1 MKSYKFFHIRFIV
14 LALMVLPLSI
24 GVPCEHTYAAT
35 KTKTKT
41 TGKTSSKKTNK
52 TASSVAKSPKTSAEA
67 RRIQEATQKEIQQT
81 KEKIRLNDQEIKEN
95 LADLNLLSSEIKAG
109 RVQVANLQR
118 QVKNLE
124 NEITTLNGNIDKNE
138 AELQR
143 MRDEY
148 LKAVKKMRLNR
159 KNQSMLAFIF
169 SSQDFNQAMR
179 RWRYI
184 KQFAKWKQRKSD
196 EINSKI
202 AQLDSEKQLLAQAKE
217 KHAGSLNQLSASQSQ
232 LEAKHRQ
239 QQRIVEG
246 LRQNGAA
253 LQSHLSQK
261 QKEANQLKS
270 AIASLIAR
278 EQAKAE
284 AERKAREQAE
294 REKAAREKAAR
305 ERAEAERIA
314 REKAEAERL
323 AKEKAAAE
331 RKEKDSKKSD
341 KKKNKKKKEAGKDSK
356 PRKRSGRKSDS
367 PKPSENVAVKE
378 TVKTQVPTPGNASA
392 FVAMQGKL
400 PRPVEGSWRVT
411 NPFGRHSMPDLPEV
425 VYDNPGIDVEVT
437 KGASVKAVY
446 GGRVSGVYKLP
457 GYGTVVI
464 VNHGD
469 YYTVYGNLS
478 SVSVSVGN
486 QLSVGQPVGSAA
498 ADPDDARRGSLH
510 FELWHGR
517 EKQNPEAWLR

>member
-1 MKSYKFFHIRFIV
+1 M
-14 LALMVLPLSI
+14 ALPLSVA
-24 GVPCEHTYAAT
+24 VPYAHTYAAT
-35 KTKTKT
+35 KTKTKAKT
-41 TGKTSSKKTNK
+41 TGKASSKKTNK
-52 TASSVAKSPKTSAEA
+52 NASTAVKSPKTSAEA
-67 RRIQEATQKEIQQT
+67 KRIQEATQKEIQQT

-95 LADLNLLSSEIKAG
+95 LADLNLLSSEIKTG
-109 RVQVANLQR
+109 RVQVVNLQR

-124 NEITTLNGNIDKNE
+124 NEIISLNGNIDKNE

-179 RWRYI
+179 RWRYM

-202 AQLDSEKQLLAQAKE
+202 AQLDSEKQRLAQAKE
-217 KHAGSLNQLSASQSQ
+217 RHAGSLSRLSASQSR
-232 LEAKHRQ
+232 LEAKYRQ
-239 QQRIVEG
+239 QEIIVEG

-270 AIASLIAR
+270 TIASLIAR

-284 AERKAREQAE
+284 AERKVREQAE
-294 REKAAREKAAR
+294 R
-305 ERAEAERIA
+305 ERIA

-323 AKEKAAAE
+323 AQEKAEAE

-341 KKKNKKKKEAGKDSK
+341 KKKDRKKDKKKKDAGKDSK
-356 PRKRSGRKSDS
+356 PRKRSGRKTDS
-367 PKPSENVAVKE
+367 PKPSENATVKE
-378 TVKTQVPTPGNASA
+378 PAKAHVPTSGNAPA

-400 PRPVEGSWRVT
+400 PRPVEGGWRVT
-411 NPFGRHSMPDLPEV
+411 NPFGRHSMPNLPEV
-425 VYDNPGIDVEVT
+425 VYDNPGIDVEVA
-437 KGASVKAVY
+437 KGATVKAVY
-446 GGRVSGVYKLP
+446 SGRVSGVYKLP

-478 SVSVSVGN
+478 SVSVTVGT
-486 QLSVGQPVGSAA
+486 QLSAGQSVGSAA
-498 ADPDDARRGSLH
+498 ANPDDGRRGSLH
-510 FELWHGR
+510 FELWRGR
-517 EKQNPEAWLR
+517 EKQNPEVWLR